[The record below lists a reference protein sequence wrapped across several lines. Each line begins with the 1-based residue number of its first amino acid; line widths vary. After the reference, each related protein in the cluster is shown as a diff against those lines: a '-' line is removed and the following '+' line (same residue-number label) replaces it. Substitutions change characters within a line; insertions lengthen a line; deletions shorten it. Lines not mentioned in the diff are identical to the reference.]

1 MGPLGDGGRFL
12 DATDRELEDSEESG
26 VSQDLWEYEEVV
38 QRVTVKKKKVVLE
51 QITITV
57 SPGEKKEVIFVPGN
71 IESGATELKK
81 KKSRFIHCDIK
92 LNN

>member
-38 QRVTVKKKKVVLE
+38 QRVTVNKKKVVLE

-57 SPGEKKEVIFVPGN
+57 SPGEKKSLSSLETLNQDQLNYKNSYVSFIVI
-71 IESGATELKK
+71 
-81 KKSRFIHCDIK
+81 
-92 LNN
+92 

>member
-38 QRVTVKKKKVVLE
+38 QRVTVKRERGLFLNKL
-51 QITITV
+51 Q
-57 SPGEKKEVIFVPGN
+57 SQFLLGEKKEVIFVPGN
-71 IESGATELKK
+71 VESGPTELKK
-81 KKSRFIHCDIK
+81 KINHMFHS
-92 LNN
+92 L

>member
-57 SPGEKKEVIFVPGN
+57 SPGEKKRLSLSLE
-71 IESGATELKK
+71 T
-81 KKSRFIHCDIK
+81 
-92 LNN
+92 LNQDQLN

>member
-57 SPGEKKEVIFVPGN
+57 SPG
-71 IESGATELKK
+71 KK
-81 KKSRFIHCDIK
+81 KRLSLSLETLNQDQLNKKKITCFIHCDIK

>member
-51 QITITV
+51 QLQ
-57 SPGEKKEVIFVPGN
+57 SQFLLEKRGHLCPWK
-71 IESGATELKK
+71 
-81 KKSRFIHCDIK
+81 H
-92 LNN
+92 